1 MKQSKTMSLVERFKK
16 LEDKLVEVLKIEPLN
31 FDAEKS
37 AVEVK
42 KEIKNYIKKVKIAKV
57 VFDEYEQLAKEIE
70 GVIEKSES
78 DMADEVV
85 GLREEY
91 VDQVEVVQD
100 AVKVVKKKKNNS
112 ATKEF

>member
-1 MKQSKTMSLVERFKK
+1 M
-16 LEDKLVEVLKIEPLN
+16 
-31 FDAEKS
+31 
-37 AVEVK
+37 
-42 KEIKNYIKKVKIAKV
+42 
-57 VFDEYEQLAKEIE
+57 
-70 GVIEKSES
+70 IEKSES